1 MACVSLESSRS
12 SSTVE
17 SLSCQLRRR
26 ENGHRQ
32 NNREHDVLL
41 ARGTGSHSQRSGQ
54 LLLALR
60 CRGPPAPLQVCPR
73 RPGHGMAF
81 SLLAALECHWRG
93 HRGPYGVGVWC
104 GGWGVLTAAEARN
117 KFLVTVFSWEVEKK
131 EQITSAPG
139 FVFLVAAHWVSA
151 GGSPHRLSTC
161 RQHGWLP
168 ACLGESE
175 VGLVLPRGQASL
187 GLTRCAESPLE
198 KRGQKNKNLRNQNRK

>member
-1 MACVSLESSRS
+1 MAITRTTGSMTSCLQGAEQVTDSVQDS
-12 SSTVE
+12 SSWPFTAGDHPP
-17 SLSCQLRRR
+17 LSKS
-26 ENGHRQ
+26 
-32 NNREHDVLL
+32 
-41 ARGTGSHSQRSGQ
+41 A
-54 LLLALR
+54 
-60 CRGPPAPLQVCPR
+60 PR

-117 KFLVTVFSWEVEKK
+117 KFLVTVFSWEAEKK

-139 FVFLVAAHWVSA
+139 FVFLVAAHWVSG
-151 GGSPHRLSTC
+151 GGSPHSLSTC
-161 RQHGWLP
+161 RHHGWLP

-187 GLTRCAESPLE
+187 GLTHCAESPLE